1 MRPRAS
7 WQAVRQKGEVGA
19 MRRLVAVGV
28 AVGSV
33 AAGVVWSKRRE
44 NSRREQWVR
53 RAAVVA
59 DDLAEGVTR
68 TAATAAATVA
78 DVAEKAAESAAE
90 VADVTADA
98 AANAGVTA

>member
-1 MRPRAS
+1 
-7 WQAVRQKGEVGA
+7 

-33 AAGVVWSKRRE
+33 AAGVVWSKRRG
-44 NSRREQWVR
+44 EQPARVRVR

-78 DVAEKAAESAAE
+78 DVAERLP
-90 VADVTADA
+90 
-98 AANAGVTA
+98 NRLRRWPM

>member
-1 MRPRAS
+1 M
-7 WQAVRQKGEVGA
+7 
-19 MRRLVAVGV
+19 
-28 AVGSV
+28 GSV

-44 NSRREQWVR
+44 NSRRDSGS

-78 DVAEKAAESAAE
+78 DVAEGCP
-90 VADVTADA
+90 
-98 AANAGVTA
+98 NRLRRWPM